1 MVTASCGAMSAYGS
15 QRLRKTVRFIRASR
29 RLLVERGELLQD
41 LAGLRHRLVEA
52 LLGRLGAAEDVLH
65 LLLDRVA
72 DGGEVP
78 EPDPLAVRRGL
89 AAAHLAH
96 GGLLVRVLRQVAGDL
111 ERPCGGVPERAL
123 NRHGRPPRPGPP

>member
-41 LAGLRHRLVEA
+41 LAGLRHRVVEA

-65 LLLDRVA
+65 LLLDCVA

-89 AAAHLAH
+89 AGVHLAH
-96 GGLLVRVLRQVAGDL
+96 RGLLRSEEHTSELQSPMYLVCR
-111 ERPCGGVPERAL
+111 
-123 NRHGRPPRPGPP
+123 